1 MCISGVAP
9 PARSKATKVAVAAE
23 EAEAPAA
30 EEEMPPP
37 SSRKRKE
44 RCDVGQ
50 VRHNISKMRF
60 HKDACIGLRQL
71 MINGKWHD
79 LVEVSAAS
87 FNYYCV
93 CASMIIIVCSPR
105 TTMLVCFLI

>member
-1 MCISGVAP
+1 MYGATPPAP
-9 PARSKATKVAVAAE
+9 PRATKTTVVDV

-30 EEEMPPP
+30 MEMPPP

-44 RCDVGQ
+44 RSDVGQ
-50 VRHNISKMRF
+50 VRHHISKMRF

-93 CASMIIIVCSPR
+93 YASMIIIVCSPR